1 MGGEEERS
9 RVKKGK
15 GARRVQPFSVSRVFY
30 GCKRV
35 VVVVV
40 GLLLTGAVPSG
51 NLLGLPV

>member
-15 GARRVQPFSVSRVFY
+15 GARRVQPFFGVQSFLWLQKGGGGGGGV
-30 GCKRV
+30 
-35 VVVVV
+35 
-40 GLLLTGAVPSG
+40 LLTGAVPSG